1 MLLADGSAVSL
12 EVYEAVV
19 HWDGLLLR
27 IPVHAAEGDALVGMG
42 LLAGYQVT
50 LQVIDGGQVL
60 IERL

>member
-19 HWDGLLLR
+19 HWDGLVLQ

-42 LLAGYQVT
+42 LLEGCQVT
-50 LQVIDGGQVL
+50 LQVIDGWQVR